1 MSERCAGPVVLRG
14 ASEARRRLS
23 RLASALE
30 DLVEDAVDVVQ
41 HGGDGE
47 GDEYLGGAEDVV
59 LVELVADVERE
70 VHHPREERVHRADV
84 VQHVPAEVVERDEG
98 A

>member
-1 MSERCAGPVVLRG
+1 MRAVCRVRVRG
-14 ASEARRRLS
+14 ASVARRGGS
-23 RLASALE
+23 SALE
-30 DLVEDAVDVVQ
+30 DHVEDAVDVVQ

-84 VQHVPAEVVERDEG
+84 VQHVPARWWRGEG
-98 A
+98 